1 MMSDIIKSARLSVS
15 NLGGSELKAVAA
27 NEGLQELFKQKQ
39 ALMAEMNV
47 AKRAA
52 ADAAAEPYLEAIAE
66 VDNMYAMLLAMLG
79 DNRDG

>member
-1 MMSDIIKSARLSVS
+1 MSDVIKSARLSVS
-15 NLGGSELKAVAA
+15 NLGGSELKAVAT

-47 AKRAA
+47 AKRTA

-79 DNRDG
+79 DNKDG

>member
-1 MMSDIIKSARLSVS
+1 MMCDVIKSARLSVS

>member
-1 MMSDIIKSARLSVS
+1 MSDVIKSARLSVS

-47 AKRAA
+47 AKRNA
-52 ADAAAEPYLEAIAE
+52 ADAAAIPYLEAIAE
-66 VDNMYAMLLAMLG
+66 VDQMYAMLLAMLG
-79 DNRDG
+79 DNKDG